1 MANRI
6 PSSLNWLIDKRARI
20 AGEIEKTRRSLH
32 KAQELIKGLEGL
44 ETKLKAIDTTLE
56 LHHIKIDISLVEN
69 IESRH
74 LKLNIPHGE
83 LTKSILICL
92 RIYGETTPV
101 SKSRIVD
108 FVIARHFD
116 NNANET
122 TYAQIADSV
131 KYRLRGLYK
140 EGKVTRHHSEISNDL
155 GSWSLASD
163 DWLSGTR

>member
-1 MANRI
+1 
-6 PSSLNWLIDKRARI
+6 
-20 AGEIEKTRRSLH
+20 LH
-32 KAQELIKGLEGL
+32 TAQRLIKDLEDL
-44 ETKLKAIDTTLE
+44 ENKLKAIDTTLD

-116 NNANET
+116 SNANET
-122 TYAQIADSV
+122 TYAQVAASV

-140 EGKVTRHHSEISNDL
+140 EGKVTRHHSEVTSDL
-155 GSWSLASD
+155 GSWSLASID
-163 DWLSGTR
+163 